1 MDKDKKV
8 EEEELTK
15 LTKEMELN
23 DEHQREQVDRK
34 DVADD

>member
-1 MDKDKKV
+1 MDKDKKS
-8 EEEELTK
+8 EEKELEK